1 MSNSVTTAAVFTPPA
16 PYQVRH
22 LIIFLAGLTIPTL
35 TIFSHLF
42 ILILILL
49 ILFDKT
55 QYPNYLD
62 RLRPHAVVW
71 VAILLFILLSLGI
84 SYSSAPLNEAT
95 HIWLKYKKLLFIPFF
110 ILTFRTD
117 QDRWFGIY
125 GFLTAMVITLLLSYI
140 MHFTGVKI
148 GAGTVENTYI
158 FKSHITQGIFM
169 ALAAYFLAVHA
180 LKFPQWRWLCTLFTL
195 LAGYHVLFMLHGRTG
210 YVLIVCLTFLLIY
223 QLFRWRGIFM
233 ALLPLLT
240 FGGIIFVTSDVIQQR
255 IGHIPEEFQQHQLGD
270 GVTSVGLRTEYLQHG
285 LTLVR
290 QSPWIGHGT
299 GSVGHDYWQFIQ
311 PEQRD
316 KHTVNLHN
324 EYLMMMV
331 QLGIIGLAV
340 FIYLFYVLWRDSER
354 LNDAYIFMAQGIVL
368 TMIIGCL
375 LNSSWFDMTEG
386 YLFAYLI
393 GIFYSSYHYQPKMRE
408 STQS

>member
-1 MSNSVTTAAVFTPPA
+1 MSNSVTTAAVFTPSDT
-16 PYQVRH
+16 YQVRH
-22 LIIFLAGLTIPTL
+22 LVIFLAGLTIPSL

-49 ILFDKT
+49 VIFDKP
-55 QYPNYLD
+55 QYSNYLN

-71 VAILLFILLSLGI
+71 VAILLFILLSFGI
-84 SYSSAPLNEAT
+84 SYSSAPLGEAT

-110 ILTFRTD
+110 ILIFRTD

-125 GFLTAMVITLLLSYI
+125 GFLTAMLITLLLSYI

-169 ALAAYFLAVHA
+169 ALAAYFLAIHA
-180 LKFPQWRWLCTLFTL
+180 CKFPHYKLLCIL
-195 LAGYHVLFMLHGRTG
+195 LALFASYHVLFMLHGRTG
-210 YVLIVCLTFLLIY
+210 YVLIVALIFLLIY
-223 QLFRWRGIFM
+223 QLFRWRGLLL
-233 ALLPLLT
+233 ALLPLLA
-240 FGGIIFVTSDVIQQR
+240 FGSLIFVTSDVIQQR
-255 IGHIPEEFQQHQLGD
+255 IGHIPEEFQQHQHGD

-285 LTLVR
+285 ITLVL

-299 GSVGHDYWQFIQ
+299 GSVGQIYWQFIQ
-311 PEQRD
+311 PEQKD

-331 QLGIIGLAV
+331 QLGIVGLVV
-340 FIYLFYVLWRDSER
+340 FIYFFYVLWRDSYR
-354 LNDAYIFMAQGIVL
+354 LDDAYIFMAQGIVL

-386 YLFAYLI
+386 YLFAYFI
-393 GIFYSSYHYQPKMRE
+393 GIFYASYQPKTE
-408 STQS
+408 

>member
-1 MSNSVTTAAVFTPPA
+1 
-16 PYQVRH
+16 
-22 LIIFLAGLTIPTL
+22 
-35 TIFSHLF
+35 
-42 ILILILL
+42 
-49 ILFDKT
+49 
-55 QYPNYLD
+55 
-62 RLRPHAVVW
+62 
-71 VAILLFILLSLGI
+71 
-84 SYSSAPLNEAT
+84 
-95 HIWLKYKKLLFIPFF
+95 
-110 ILTFRTD
+110 
-117 QDRWFGIY
+117 
-125 GFLTAMVITLLLSYI
+125 
-140 MHFTGVKI
+140 VKI

-180 LKFPQWRWLCTLFTL
+180 LKFSQWRWLCLLLALF
-195 LAGYHVLFMLHGRTG
+195 AGYHVLFMLHGRTG
-210 YVLIVCLTFLLIY
+210 YVLIMCLTFLLIY

-255 IGHIPEEFQQHQLGD
+255 IGQIPQEFQQHQLGD

-393 GIFYSSYHYQPKMRE
+393 GIFYSSCHYQPKMRE

>member
-1 MSNSVTTAAVFTPPA
+1 MSNSVTTAAVFTPSDT
-16 PYQVRH
+16 YQVRH
-22 LIIFLAGLTIPTL
+22 LVIFLAGLTIPTL

-42 ILILILL
+42 VLILILL
-49 ILFDKT
+49 VIFDKP
-55 QYPNYLD
+55 QYPNYLN

-71 VAILLFILLSLGI
+71 VAILLFILLSFGI
-84 SYSSAPLNEAT
+84 SYSSAPLSEAT

-110 ILTFRTD
+110 ILIFRTD

-125 GFLTAMVITLLLSYI
+125 GFLTAMLITLLLSYI

-169 ALAAYFLAVHA
+169 ALAAYFLAIHA
-180 LKFPQWRWLCTLFTL
+180 FKFPYYKLLCIL
-195 LAGYHVLFMLHGRTG
+195 LALFASYHVLFMLHGRTG
-210 YVLIVCLTFLLIY
+210 YVLIVALIFLLIY
-223 QLFRWRGIFM
+223 QLFRWRGLLL
-233 ALLPLLT
+233 ALLPLLV
-240 FGGIIFVTSDVIQQR
+240 FGSLIFVTSDVIQQR
-255 IGHIPEEFQQHQLGD
+255 IGHIPEEFQQHQHGD

-285 LTLVR
+285 ITLVL

-299 GSVGHDYWQFIQ
+299 GSVGQIYWQFIH
-311 PEQRD
+311 PEQKD

-331 QLGIIGLAV
+331 QVGIVGLVV
-340 FIYLFYVLWRDSER
+340 FIYFFYVLWRDSYR
-354 LNDAYIFMAQGIVL
+354 LDDAYIFMAQGIVL

-386 YLFAYLI
+386 YLFAYFI
-393 GIFYSSYHYQPKMRE
+393 GIFYASYQPKTE
-408 STQS
+408 